1 MIYTSYFWNL
11 KKLQGIAPNM
21 VFVSIAGKTPTWF
34 EEDKIGF
41 KYQKLM
47 PRYGWRSQWHEMFKE
62 NYESEESIKWYTR
75 AYRETV
81 LSKLNPHEVKC
92 ELYDI
97 ASRRNVCLLCY
108 ETPEKFCHR
117 HLVSKWLR
125 DANIMAGEYVRKE
138 DIKQVFCNVE
148 EL

>member
-1 MIYTSYFWNL
+1 MIYTSYFQNL
-11 KKLQGIAPNM
+11 KKLQGITPNM
-21 VFVSIAGKTPTWF
+21 VFVSIAGKAPIWF

-47 PRYGWRSQWHEMFKE
+47 PRYGWWSQWHEMFKE
-62 NYESEESIKWYTR
+62 NYESEESIKWYMR
-75 AYRETV
+75 AYQETV

-117 HLVSKWLR
+117 HIIAKWF
-125 DANIMAGEYVRKE
+125 NNYHIP
-138 DIKQVFCNVE
+138 CE
-148 EL
+148 EWKAR